1 MDTCTFFS
9 HMKARTS
16 VTFTTLSPKPSTVPH
31 RKQETCMYLFNKWK
45 EQSISSFLYQPTSV
59 TYGNKQLKSLYIIP
73 LCDIMTTQKIWGA
86 SRVLELYGN
95 FWTKLEWPIAATK
108 ILSKKKKIGRND
120 WVSQRHS
127 WYFWVSFFL
136 RDFRITFFFNL
147 TWECYGKPLYG
158 ERGHEMWRIWN
169 LESGKLRYE
178 FQFYH
183 FLDKIFFEI

>member
-108 ILSKKKKIGRND
+108 ILSKKKKN
-120 WVSQRHS
+120 WEEWLSES
-127 WYFWVSFFL
+127 ETFL
-136 RDFRITFFFNL
+136 VFLGIFFF
-147 TWECYGKPLYG
+147 K
-158 ERGHEMWRIWN
+158 R
-169 LESGKLRYE
+169 
-178 FQFYH
+178 FQNH
-183 FLDKIFFEI
+183 IFL